1 MPARVYVSHLKGF
14 LPEIQVDD
22 DSMELSLL
30 SDGSLTVRLM
40 KIPTDLDHMS
50 WEDTVHLT
58 GADLEKIRN
67 FINSAIEI
75 QDNS

>member
-1 MPARVYVSHLKGF
+1 MPVRVYVSQLKDF
-14 LPEIQVDD
+14 LPELQVDD

-58 GADLEKIRN
+58 SADLEKIRD
-67 FINSAIEI
+67 FINSAIEVE
-75 QDNS
+75 DNR